1 MPKALSILLCL
12 PLLFPWTVQGIGD
25 SAAYFEKHIRPLLIK
40 HCYQCHS
47 HESGKAKGGL
57 QLDSREGWSE
67 GGDSGPA
74 ITPGEPSHSL
84 LLKAVSYKNTDLQM
98 PPEKRLSTSD
108 RDHLFEWIAQGA
120 YDPREAPTSNSK
132 PESNVVTSDFW
143 SFRPIEKSQKPPK
156 NNGGDWSHGPV
167 DQFLAKEHQ
176 AEGIKPAP
184 DADIHTALRRLWVV
198 LTGLPPSPDEIDVF
212 LNDDSVNAWERQTD
226 RLLASPR
233 YGEHWGRHW
242 LDVTRFAE
250 SSGGGRSLMFKE
262 AWRFRDYVIDAFN
275 EDIPHND
282 LIREHLAGDIL
293 FQQDPLNA
301 PRQSERL
308 VATGFLALGPTNYEL
323 QDKELLRME
332 VIDEQ
337 IDTMGRAFLGMTL
350 GCARCHDHKFDP
362 VSTEEYYA
370 LAGIFRSTKT
380 ITPGN
385 VSGFVETPL
394 PGPGY
399 AAQLSYERELEKR
412 RAQLAFAERKNKAQ
426 AKKLKKAIEAFKKT
440 APPSRP
446 KVMSVSEEDPKEI
459 ADCHV
464 HIRGAIRNLGKPVKR
479 GFLIAATPKGQSPH
493 PQLKATASGRQALS
507 DWLTHSGNPLTTRV
521 YVNRLWHHVFGQGLV
536 RTVDNFGR
544 TGETP
549 SHPELLDY
557 LASEFQTTGAWST
570 KRLVRDLVI
579 SKAFLLGSNYGA
591 ESGDPENRL
600 LARAHSRALS
610 AESLRDAILQIAGD
624 LDLAVGGLTI
634 SKFSAY
640 DNGYKFGK
648 FRRRAVYA
656 PAFRNARLEILN
668 LFDAA
673 NPNMTQGR
681 RTRTTL
687 ATQALFLMNSPL
699 VIAQAEAVA
708 TQLADVH
715 KSPITRLEAAY
726 RHILSRGPTSQERE
740 VALTYLAESSDDQ
753 AWTALIQTLFASVDF
768 RNLH

>member
-40 HCYQCHS
+40 HCYECHS

-98 PPEKRLSTSD
+98 PPEKRLSSSD
-108 RDHLFEWIAQGA
+108 RDHLLEWIAQGA

-198 LTGLPPSPDEIDVF
+198 LTGLPPSPDQIDVF

-308 VATGFLALGPTNYEL
+308 VATGFLALTARAARRPDTAQPADRAVLAQGLVAAAGHHQTTIRRDARGHARRRRQRRQPSGGRRRVREGVRL
-323 QDKELLRME
+323 VALLRRGAA
-332 VIDEQ
+332 
-337 IDTMGRAFLGMTL
+337 GRHARFLPPL
-350 GCARCHDHKFDP
+350 AARVRGLRD
-362 VSTEEYYA
+362 
-370 LAGIFRSTKT
+370 
-380 ITPGN
+380 
-385 VSGFVETPL
+385 
-394 PGPGY
+394 
-399 AAQLSYERELEKR
+399 
-412 RAQLAFAERKNKAQ
+412 
-426 AKKLKKAIEAFKKT
+426 
-440 APPSRP
+440 PPSRRRRWP
-446 KVMSVSEEDPKEI
+446 G
-459 ADCHV
+459 
-464 HIRGAIRNLGKPVKR
+464 GAWPGA
-479 GFLIAATPKGQSPH
+479 GAAT
-493 PQLKATASGRQALS
+493 
-507 DWLTHSGNPLTTRV
+507 
-521 YVNRLWHHVFGQGLV
+521 
-536 RTVDNFGR
+536 
-544 TGETP
+544 
-549 SHPELLDY
+549 
-557 LASEFQTTGAWST
+557 
-570 KRLVRDLVI
+570 
-579 SKAFLLGSNYGA
+579 
-591 ESGDPENRL
+591 
-600 LARAHSRALS
+600 
-610 AESLRDAILQIAGD
+610 
-624 LDLAVGGLTI
+624 
-634 SKFSAY
+634 
-640 DNGYKFGK
+640 
-648 FRRRAVYA
+648 A
-656 PAFRNARLEILN
+656 P
-668 LFDAA
+668 
-673 NPNMTQGR
+673 
-681 RTRTTL
+681 
-687 ATQALFLMNSPL
+687 
-699 VIAQAEAVA
+699 
-708 TQLADVH
+708 
-715 KSPITRLEAAY
+715 
-726 RHILSRGPTSQERE
+726 
-740 VALTYLAESSDDQ
+740 
-753 AWTALIQTLFASVDF
+753 
-768 RNLH
+768 